1 MKSKIEELTNNKRSQ
16 KYIIEN
22 NNKREKRNN
31 TDNINIYEYKGNT
44 NDYQKLN
51 KSERFID
58 IPQNY
63 RIKKVKTNI
72 KNNDNIR
79 INTIECFSEKEDLNH
94 QRNYSLNKGR
104 NTLSTNIINNRI
116 KNRVDSLNNNNR
128 KNMRYSQN
136 KNDIKISGFELCYE
150 SDKGERNTYNN
161 IFNKTKNHSKINEYK
176 YNNTYYT
183 TINFHSDDKN
193 SENVNK
199 EKNEF
204 RYEIKSNIKMNKSY
218 RIQRRENVNDNSINK
233 LNNSYIPINN
243 KRCSKN
249 IIVINKNKID
259 NNSSRKKLNQ
269 NKRNMNFRNFHRPS
283 EIKKIILIQSIYRKH
298 LAQIK
303 LDEYKTILMYYKE
316 FLELLNDIIIDKKE
330 KLWKYFKYEIKHI
343 NKEGKKN
350 IRNLQNTKKKILMKT
365 SEMKMLHK
373 ELGDSFNIKNDDLK
387 IKLDDIIKENNELKN
402 QIFDNKNI
410 EEKMKQLLEE
420 NKKNQS
426 INAIIM
432 KDNKQLAKRLK
443 NIQESR
449 NNQLVVENQIPVDLT
464 QNNDIQTQSIN
475 KLKYLY
481 LKCIFFK
488 KVLKNKNSLKTYFN
502 KYKNNI
508 KKLKKKYSIENN
520 NIFINNKKKINIQMA
535 KNLNINFIS
544 QNDSYKHN
552 ILHKLFMKKEQK
564 QLNIIPKYFYKYY
577 YISNYINE
585 KEEEKEEMNIKKNK
599 ILKAII
605 KKKENRNEYILRK
618 IIKEWKLRGIIF
630 KMKGVA
636 KELKKKK
643 KLKKKIRD
651 KIAKETLNNLKNKT
665 ANFQS
670 AHEFSYK
677 IDKIDKK
684 EDNKE
689 ENLIKEDK
697 QTESDESF

>member
-1 MKSKIEELTNNKRSQ
+1 MKSKIKETPNNKRSQ
-16 KYIIEN
+16 KYLIEN
-22 NNKREKRNN
+22 NNKREKRIN
-31 TDNINIYEYKGNT
+31 TDNNNIYEYKGNT
-44 NDYQKLN
+44 HDNQRLN
-51 KSERFID
+51 KSEKFID
-58 IPQNY
+58 ITQNNI
-63 RIKKVKTNI
+63 IKRVKTNI
-72 KNNDNIR
+72 NNNDNMR
-79 INTIECFSEKEDLNH
+79 IHTIEYLSEKEDLNY
-94 QRNYSLNKGR
+94 QRKYSLNKGR

-116 KNRVDSLNNNNR
+116 KNRVDLSNNNYR
-128 KNMRYSQN
+128 KNIKYNQN
-136 KNDIKISGFELCYE
+136 KNDNIKISGFELCYE
-150 SDKGERNTYNN
+150 SDKGERNSYNN
-161 IFNKTKNHSKINEYK
+161 ILNKTKNHSKNNEYK
-176 YNNTYYT
+176 YNNIYYT
-183 TINFHSDDKN
+183 NINLDLDDKN
-193 SENVNK
+193 NEKINNK
-199 EKNEF
+199 ERNGF
-204 RYEIKSNIKMNKSY
+204 RYEIKADNKMNKSY
-218 RIQRRENVNDNSINK
+218 IKNNDNSFNK
-233 LNNSYIPINN
+233 NNNSIIPINN
-243 KRCSKN
+243 KRNTKN
-249 IIVINKNKID
+249 IIIINKNKID
-259 NNSSRKKLNQ
+259 NNPSIKINQ
-269 NKRNMNFRNFHRPS
+269 NKRNINFRNFHRPS
-283 EIKKIILIQSIYRKH
+283 EIKKIILIQSTYRKH

-303 LDEYKTILMYYKE
+303 LDEYKTILMYYNE
-316 FLELLNDIIIDKKE
+316 FFELLNDIIIDKKE
-330 KLWKYFKYEIKHI
+330 KLWKYFKLCIKSRKK
-343 NKEGKKN
+343 KEKKN
-350 IRNLQNTKKKILMKT
+350 NKKLMNTKKKILMKAT
-365 SEMKMLHK
+365 EVKMLHK

-443 NIQESR
+443 NIQENR

-464 QNNDIQTQSIN
+464 QDINIQTQSMN

-488 KVLKNKNSLKTYFN
+488 KVLKNKNSLKIYFN
-502 KYKNNI
+502 KYRNNI
-508 KKLKKKYSIENN
+508 KKLRKKYSIENN

-544 QNDSYKHN
+544 QNDNYKHF

-577 YISNYINE
+577 YISKYINE

-599 ILKAII
+599 ILKGII
-605 KKKENRNEYILRK
+605 KKKENKNEYILRK

-651 KIAKETLNNLKNKT
+651 KIAKATLNNLKNKT

-689 ENLIKEDK
+689 ENIIKEDK

>member
-1 MKSKIEELTNNKRSQ
+1 MKSKIKEMPNNKRSQ
-16 KYIIEN
+16 KYLIEN
-22 NNKREKRNN
+22 NNKREKRIN
-31 TDNINIYEYKGNT
+31 TDNNNIYEYKGNT
-44 NDYQKLN
+44 HDNQRLN
-51 KSERFID
+51 KSEKFIV
-58 IPQNY
+58 ITQNNI
-63 RIKKVKTNI
+63 IKRVKTNI
-72 KNNDNIR
+72 NNNENMR
-79 INTIECFSEKEDLNH
+79 INTIEYLSEKEDLNY
-94 QRNYSLNKGR
+94 QRKYSLNKGR

-116 KNRVDSLNNNNR
+116 KNRVDLSNNNYR
-128 KNMRYSQN
+128 KNIKYNQN
-136 KNDIKISGFELCYE
+136 KNDNIKISGFELCYE
-150 SDKGERNTYNN
+150 SDKGERNSYNN
-161 IFNKTKNHSKINEYK
+161 IINKTKNHSKNNEYK
-176 YNNTYYT
+176 YNNIYYT
-183 TINFHSDDKN
+183 NINLDLDDKN
-193 SENVNK
+193 NEKNNNK
-199 EKNEF
+199 ERNGF
-204 RYEIKSNIKMNKSY
+204 RYEIKTDNKMNKSY
-218 RIQRRENVNDNSINK
+218 IKNNDNSYNK
-233 LNNSYIPINN
+233 NNNSIIPINN
-243 KRCSKN
+243 KRNTKN
-249 IIVINKNKID
+249 IIFINKNKIE
-259 NNSSRKKLNQ
+259 NNSSIKINQ
-269 NKRNMNFRNFHRPS
+269 NKRNINFRNFHRPS
-283 EIKKIILIQSIYRKH
+283 EIKKIILIQSTYRKH

-303 LDEYKTILMYYKE
+303 LDEYKTILMYYNE
-316 FLELLNDIIIDKKE
+316 FFELLNDIIIDKKE
-330 KLWKYFKYEIKHI
+330 KLWKYFKFCIK
-343 NKEGKKN
+343 NRKKKEKKN
-350 IRNLQNTKKKILMKT
+350 NKKLMNTKKKILMKAT
-365 SEMKMLHK
+365 EVKMLHK

-443 NIQESR
+443 NIQENR

-464 QNNDIQTQSIN
+464 QDTNIQTQSIN

-488 KVLKNKNSLKTYFN
+488 KVLKNKNSLKIYFN
-502 KYKNNI
+502 KYRNNI
-508 KKLKKKYSIENN
+508 KKLRKKYSIENN

-544 QNDSYKHN
+544 QNDNYKHF

-577 YISNYINE
+577 YISKYINE

-605 KKKENRNEYILRK
+605 MKKENKNEYILRK

-651 KIAKETLNNLKNKT
+651 KIAKATLNNLKNKT

-689 ENLIKEDK
+689 ENIIKEDK

>member
-1 MKSKIEELTNNKRSQ
+1 MKSKIKETPNNKRSQ
-16 KYIIEN
+16 KYLIEN
-22 NNKREKRNN
+22 NNKREKRIN
-31 TDNINIYEYKGNT
+31 TDNNNIYEYKGNT
-44 NDYQKLN
+44 HDNQRLN
-51 KSERFID
+51 KSEKFID
-58 IPQNY
+58 ITPNNI
-63 RIKKVKTNI
+63 IKRVKTNI
-72 KNNDNIR
+72 NNNDNMR
-79 INTIECFSEKEDLNH
+79 IHTIEYLSEKEDLNY
-94 QRNYSLNKGR
+94 QRKYSLNKGR

-116 KNRVDSLNNNNR
+116 KNRVDLSNNNYR
-128 KNMRYSQN
+128 KNIKYNQN
-136 KNDIKISGFELCYE
+136 KNDNIKISGFELCYE
-150 SDKGERNTYNN
+150 SDKGERNSYNN
-161 IFNKTKNHSKINEYK
+161 ILNKTKNHSKNNEYK
-176 YNNTYYT
+176 YNNIYYT
-183 TINFHSDDKN
+183 NINLDLDDKN
-193 SENVNK
+193 NEKINNK
-199 EKNEF
+199 EKNGF
-204 RYEIKSNIKMNKSY
+204 RYEIKVDNKMNKSY
-218 RIQRRENVNDNSINK
+218 IKNNDNSFNK
-233 LNNSYIPINN
+233 NNNSIIPINN
-243 KRCSKN
+243 KRNTKN
-249 IIVINKNKID
+249 IIIINKNKID
-259 NNSSRKKLNQ
+259 NNPSIKINQ
-269 NKRNMNFRNFHRPS
+269 NKRNINFRNFHRPS
-283 EIKKIILIQSIYRKH
+283 EIKKIILIQSTYRKH

-303 LDEYKTILMYYKE
+303 LDEYKTILMYYNE
-316 FLELLNDIIIDKKE
+316 FFELINDIIIDKKE
-330 KLWKYFKYEIKHI
+330 KLWKYFKLCIK
-343 NKEGKKN
+343 NRKKKEKKN
-350 IRNLQNTKKKILMKT
+350 NKKLMNTKKKILMKAT
-365 SEMKMLHK
+365 EVKMLHK

-443 NIQESR
+443 NIQENR

-464 QNNDIQTQSIN
+464 QDTNIQTQSIN

-488 KVLKNKNSLKTYFN
+488 KVLKNKNSLKIYFN
-502 KYKNNI
+502 KYRNNI
-508 KKLKKKYSIENN
+508 KKLRKKYSIENN

-544 QNDSYKHN
+544 QNDNYKHF

-577 YISNYINE
+577 YISKYINE

-605 KKKENRNEYILRK
+605 MKKENKNEYILRK

-651 KIAKETLNNLKNKT
+651 KIAKATLNNLKNKT

-689 ENLIKEDK
+689 ENIIKEDK

>member
-1 MKSKIEELTNNKRSQ
+1 MKSKIKEMPNNKRSQ
-16 KYIIEN
+16 KYLIEN
-22 NNKREKRNN
+22 NNKREKRIN
-31 TDNINIYEYKGNT
+31 TDNNNIYEYKGNT
-44 NDYQKLN
+44 HDNQRLN
-51 KSERFID
+51 KSEKFID
-58 IPQNY
+58 ITPNNI
-63 RIKKVKTNI
+63 IKRVKTNI
-72 KNNDNIR
+72 NNNDNMR
-79 INTIECFSEKEDLNH
+79 INTIEYLSEKEDLNY
-94 QRNYSLNKGR
+94 QRKYSLNKGR

-116 KNRVDSLNNNNR
+116 KNRVDLSNNNYR
-128 KNMRYSQN
+128 KNIKYNQN
-136 KNDIKISGFELCYE
+136 KNDNIKISGFELCYE
-150 SDKGERNTYNN
+150 SDKGERNSYNN
-161 IFNKTKNHSKINEYK
+161 ILNKTKNHSKNNEYK
-176 YNNTYYT
+176 YNNIYYT
-183 TINFHSDDKN
+183 NINLDLDDKN
-193 SENVNK
+193 NEKINNK
-199 EKNEF
+199 ERNGF
-204 RYEIKSNIKMNKSY
+204 RYEIKTDNKMNKSY
-218 RIQRRENVNDNSINK
+218 IKNNDNSFNK
-233 LNNSYIPINN
+233 NNNSIIPINN
-243 KRCSKN
+243 KRNTRNTKN
-249 IIVINKNKID
+249 IIFINKNKID
-259 NNSSRKKLNQ
+259 NNPSIKINQ
-269 NKRNMNFRNFHRPS
+269 NKRNINFRNFHRPS
-283 EIKKIILIQSIYRKH
+283 EIKKIILIQSTYRKH

-303 LDEYKTILMYYKE
+303 LDEYKTILMYYNE
-316 FLELLNDIIIDKKE
+316 FFELLNDIIIDKKE
-330 KLWKYFKYEIKHI
+330 KLWKYFKLCIKSRKK
-343 NKEGKKN
+343 KEKKN
-350 IRNLQNTKKKILMKT
+350 NKKLMNTKKKILMKAT
-365 SEMKMLHK
+365 EVKMLHK

-443 NIQESR
+443 NIQENR

-464 QNNDIQTQSIN
+464 QDINIQTQSMN

-488 KVLKNKNSLKTYFN
+488 KVLKNKNSLKIYFN
-502 KYKNNI
+502 KYRNNI
-508 KKLKKKYSIENN
+508 KKLRKKYSIENN

-544 QNDSYKHN
+544 QNDNYKHF

-577 YISNYINE
+577 YISKYINE

-605 KKKENRNEYILRK
+605 MKKENKNEYILRK

-651 KIAKETLNNLKNKT
+651 KIAKATLNNLKNKT

-689 ENLIKEDK
+689 ENIIKEDK

>member
-1 MKSKIEELTNNKRSQ
+1 MKSKIKETPNNKRSQ
-16 KYIIEN
+16 KYLIEN
-22 NNKREKRNN
+22 NNKREKRIN
-31 TDNINIYEYKGNT
+31 TDNNNIYEYKGNT
-44 NDYQKLN
+44 HDNQRLN
-51 KSERFID
+51 KSEKFID
-58 IPQNY
+58 ITPNNI
-63 RIKKVKTNI
+63 IKRVKTNI
-72 KNNDNIR
+72 NNNDNMR
-79 INTIECFSEKEDLNH
+79 IHTIEYLSEKEDLNY
-94 QRNYSLNKGR
+94 QRKYSLNKGR

-116 KNRVDSLNNNNR
+116 KNRVDLSNNNYR
-128 KNMRYSQN
+128 KNIKYNQN
-136 KNDIKISGFELCYE
+136 KNDNIKISGFELCYE
-150 SDKGERNTYNN
+150 SDKGERNSYNN
-161 IFNKTKNHSKINEYK
+161 ILNKTKNHSKNNEYK
-176 YNNTYYT
+176 YNNIYYT
-183 TINFHSDDKN
+183 NINLDLDDKN
-193 SENVNK
+193 NEKINNK
-199 EKNEF
+199 EKNGF
-204 RYEIKSNIKMNKSY
+204 RYEIKVDNKMNKSY
-218 RIQRRENVNDNSINK
+218 IKNNDNSFNK
-233 LNNSYIPINN
+233 NNNSIIPINN
-243 KRCSKN
+243 KRNTRNTKN
-249 IIVINKNKID
+249 IIFINKNKID
-259 NNSSRKKLNQ
+259 NNTSIKINQ
-269 NKRNMNFRNFHRPS
+269 NKRNINFRNFHRPS
-283 EIKKIILIQSIYRKH
+283 EIKKIILIQSTYRKH

-303 LDEYKTILMYYKE
+303 LDEYKTILMYYNE
-316 FLELLNDIIIDKKE
+316 FFELLNDIIIDKKE
-330 KLWKYFKYEIKHI
+330 KLWKYFKLCIKSRKK
-343 NKEGKKN
+343 KEKKN
-350 IRNLQNTKKKILMKT
+350 NKKLMNTKKKILMKAT
-365 SEMKMLHK
+365 EVKMLHK

-443 NIQESR
+443 NIQENR

-464 QNNDIQTQSIN
+464 QDTNIQTQSIN

-488 KVLKNKNSLKTYFN
+488 KVLKNKNSLKIYFN
-502 KYKNNI
+502 KYRNNI
-508 KKLKKKYSIENN
+508 KKLRKKYSIENN

-544 QNDSYKHN
+544 QNDNYKHF

-577 YISNYINE
+577 YISKYINE

-605 KKKENRNEYILRK
+605 MKKENKNEYILRK

-651 KIAKETLNNLKNKT
+651 KIAKATLNNLKNKT

-689 ENLIKEDK
+689 ENIIKEDK

>member
-1 MKSKIEELTNNKRSQ
+1 MKSKIKEMPNNKRSQ
-16 KYIIEN
+16 KYLIEN
-22 NNKREKRNN
+22 NNKREKRIN
-31 TDNINIYEYKGNT
+31 TDNNNIYEYKGNT
-44 NDYQKLN
+44 HDNQRLN
-51 KSERFID
+51 KSEKFID
-58 IPQNY
+58 ITPNNI
-63 RIKKVKTNI
+63 IKRVKTNI
-72 KNNDNIR
+72 NNNDNMR
-79 INTIECFSEKEDLNH
+79 INTIEYLSEKEDLNY
-94 QRNYSLNKGR
+94 QRKYSLNKGR

-116 KNRVDSLNNNNR
+116 KNRVDLSNNNYR
-128 KNMRYSQN
+128 KNIKYNQN
-136 KNDIKISGFELCYE
+136 KNDNIKISGFELCYE
-150 SDKGERNTYNN
+150 SDKGERNSYNN
-161 IFNKTKNHSKINEYK
+161 ILNKTKNHSKNNEYK
-176 YNNTYYT
+176 YNNIYYT
-183 TINFHSDDKN
+183 NINLDLDDKN
-193 SENVNK
+193 NEKINNK
-199 EKNEF
+199 ERNGF
-204 RYEIKSNIKMNKSY
+204 RYEIKTDNKMNKSY
-218 RIQRRENVNDNSINK
+218 IKNNDNSFNK
-233 LNNSYIPINN
+233 NNNSIIPINN
-243 KRCSKN
+243 KRNTRNTKN
-249 IIVINKNKID
+249 IIFINKNKID
-259 NNSSRKKLNQ
+259 NNPSIKINQ
-269 NKRNMNFRNFHRPS
+269 NKRNINFRNFHRPS
-283 EIKKIILIQSIYRKH
+283 EIKKIILIQSTYRKH

-303 LDEYKTILMYYKE
+303 LDEYKTILMYYNE
-316 FLELLNDIIIDKKE
+316 FFELLNDIIIDKKE
-330 KLWKYFKYEIKHI
+330 KLWKYFKLCIKSRKK
-343 NKEGKKN
+343 KEKKN
-350 IRNLQNTKKKILMKT
+350 NKKLMNTKKKILMKAT
-365 SEMKMLHK
+365 EVKMLHK

-443 NIQESR
+443 NIQENR

-464 QNNDIQTQSIN
+464 QDINIQTQSMN

-488 KVLKNKNSLKTYFN
+488 KVLKNKNSLKIYFN
-502 KYKNNI
+502 KYRNNI
-508 KKLKKKYSIENN
+508 KKLRKKYSIENN

-544 QNDSYKHN
+544 QNDNYKHF

-577 YISNYINE
+577 YISKYINE

-605 KKKENRNEYILRK
+605 MKKENKNEYILRK

-651 KIAKETLNNLKNKT
+651 KIAKATLNNLRNKT

-689 ENLIKEDK
+689 ENIIKEDK

>member
-1 MKSKIEELTNNKRSQ
+1 MKSKIKEMPNNKRSQ
-16 KYIIEN
+16 KYLIEN
-22 NNKREKRNN
+22 NNKREKRIN
-31 TDNINIYEYKGNT
+31 TDNNNIYEYKGNT
-44 NDYQKLN
+44 HDNQRLN
-51 KSERFID
+51 KSEKFIV
-58 IPQNY
+58 ITQNNI
-63 RIKKVKTNI
+63 IKRVKTNI
-72 KNNDNIR
+72 NNNENMR
-79 INTIECFSEKEDLNH
+79 INTIEYLSEKEDLNY
-94 QRNYSLNKGR
+94 QRKYSLNKGR

-116 KNRVDSLNNNNR
+116 KNRVDLSNNNYR
-128 KNMRYSQN
+128 KNIKYNQN
-136 KNDIKISGFELCYE
+136 KNDNIKISGFELCYE
-150 SDKGERNTYNN
+150 SDKGERNSYNN
-161 IFNKTKNHSKINEYK
+161 IINKTKNHSKNNEYK
-176 YNNTYYT
+176 YNNIYYT
-183 TINFHSDDKN
+183 NINLDLDDKN
-193 SENVNK
+193 NEKNNNK
-199 EKNEF
+199 ERNGF
-204 RYEIKSNIKMNKSY
+204 RYEIKTDNKMNKSY
-218 RIQRRENVNDNSINK
+218 IKNNDNSYNK
-233 LNNSYIPINN
+233 NNNSIIPINN
-243 KRCSKN
+243 KRNTKN
-249 IIVINKNKID
+249 IIFINKNKIE
-259 NNSSRKKLNQ
+259 NNSSIKINQ
-269 NKRNMNFRNFHRPS
+269 NKRNINFRNFHRPS

-298 LAQIK
+298 LVQIK
-303 LDEYKTILMYYKE
+303 LDEYKTILMYYNE
-316 FLELLNDIIIDKKE
+316 FFELLNDIIIDEKE
-330 KLWKYFKYEIKHI
+330 KLWKYFKLCIK
-343 NKEGKKN
+343 NRKKKEKKN
-350 IRNLQNTKKKILMKT
+350 NKKLMNTKKKILMKAT
-365 SEMKMLHK
+365 EVKMLHK

-443 NIQESR
+443 NIQENR

-464 QNNDIQTQSIN
+464 QDTNIQTQSMN

-488 KVLKNKNSLKTYFN
+488 KVLKNKNSLKIYFN
-502 KYKNNI
+502 KYRNNI
-508 KKLKKKYSIENN
+508 KKLRKKYSIENN

-544 QNDSYKHN
+544 QNDNYKHF

-577 YISNYINE
+577 YISKYINE

-605 KKKENRNEYILRK
+605 MKKENKNEYILRK

-651 KIAKETLNNLKNKT
+651 KIAKATLNNLRNKT

-689 ENLIKEDK
+689 ENIIKENK